1 MCSKEPAET
10 HDLCRRRASDRA
22 EDYLRGASSGKS
34 APTNDHTSADKE
46 RLGIAQEDAREELP
60 VPSALITDR

>member
-10 HDLCRRRASDRA
+10 HDLCRRCASDRA

-46 RLGIAQEDAREELP
+46 RLGIAQVDVREELP
-60 VPSALITDR
+60 ITSALKADR